1 MNKYFL
7 WLAILVGALL
17 FFYFRSRQPRFMAG
31 AYAPDFEVTLIDGTS
46 FSLSDLKGQYVLL
59 QFWGSWCGPCRQENP
74 HLVSLYNQF
83 HEKGFEVVSIG
94 VETQE
99 DRWRQAISAD
109 GLRWPYHIAD
119 MQRFKG
125 GVASLYNIHA
135 IPTTFLINPEGMIM
149 GVSLSPSDMQKMLT
163 EKLVKN

>member
-1 MNKYFL
+1 MSKYFP
-7 WLAILVGALL
+7 WLALLVAALL
-17 FFYFRSRQPRFMAG
+17 FFYIRSRQPRFIAG
-31 AYAPDFEVTLIDGTS
+31 SYAPDFQVTLLDGVP
-46 FSLSDLKGQYVLL
+46 FSLSDLKGRYVLL

-99 DRWRQAISAD
+99 DRWRQAIKAD
-109 GLRWPYHIAD
+109 GLIWPYHSAD

-125 GVASLYNIHA
+125 EVASLYNIHA

-149 GVSLSPSDMQKMLT
+149 GVSLAPSEIQKMLSV
-163 EKLVKN
+163 KLGKN

>member
-1 MNKYFL
+1 MSRYL
-7 WLAILVGALL
+7 LLLTILIAALL
-17 FFYFRSRQPRFMAG
+17 FFYFRSRQPRFVAG
-31 AYAPDFEVTLIDGTS
+31 AYAPDFQVVLSDGAP
-46 FSLSDLKGQYVLL
+46 FSLSDLKGRYVLL

-74 HLVSLYNQF
+74 QIVSLYNQF

-94 VETQE
+94 LETQE
-99 DRWRQAISAD
+99 DRWRQAIKAD
-109 GLRWPYHIAD
+109 RLLWPYHSAD

-149 GVSLSPSDMQKMLT
+149 GVSLSPSEMQKMLT
-163 EKLVKN
+163 EKLGKN